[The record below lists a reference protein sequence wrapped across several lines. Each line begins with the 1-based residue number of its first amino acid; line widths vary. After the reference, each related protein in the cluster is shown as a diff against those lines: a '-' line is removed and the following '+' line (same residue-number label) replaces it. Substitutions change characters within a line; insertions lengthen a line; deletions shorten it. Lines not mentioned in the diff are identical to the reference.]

1 MDTTLE
7 VTPRDSRGKG
17 TARKA
22 RAAGTVPAVV
32 YGPTEAPKAISVD
45 PLKLKDIFK
54 QSGDRNTVVNVKIGD
69 AAPIAC
75 LVREVQKHPASREI
89 LHVDFYAV
97 PKAGEVT
104 VLVPVNPVGRPK
116 GALLGGRVRLVRR
129 ALKVACPPDRIPAKL
144 DIDVTNLDVDDY
156 LKASEVPLPEGVK
169 MVWKPDYNIVGIVG
183 KAKKEEEAPK
193 PAAAAEG
200 AAPAEGEGAAAEKK
214 E

>member
-7 VTPRDSRGKG
+7 VTPRETRGKG
-17 TARKA
+17 SSRKA

-32 YGPTEAPKAISVD
+32 YGPTETPKAISVD
-45 PLKLKDIFK
+45 PLKLKELFK
-54 QSGDRNTVVNVKIGD
+54 QTGDRNTVVQVKIGD
-69 AAPIAC
+69 AAPVAC

-129 ALKVACPPDRIPAKL
+129 ALKLACPADRIPSKL
-144 DIDVTNLDVDDY
+144 DIDVTPLDVGDY
-156 LKASEVPLPEGVK
+156 LKASQVPLPEGCS
-169 MVWKPDYNIVGIVG
+169 MVWKQDFNIVGILG
-183 KAKKEEEAPK
+183 KVKKEEEAP
-193 PAAAAEG
+193 AAAEG
-200 AAPAEGEGAAAEKK
+200 GEKK
-214 E
+214 AE

>member
-17 TARKA
+17 VARKG
-22 RAAGTVPAVV
+22 RANGTIPAVV

-45 PLKLKDIFK
+45 PAKLKELFK
-54 QSGDRNTVVNVKIGD
+54 QTGNRNTLVQVKIGD
-69 AAPIAC
+69 AAPLPC
-75 LVREVQKHPASREI
+75 LVREVQKHPATREI

-97 PKAGEVT
+97 PREGELT

-116 GALLGGRVRLVRR
+116 GALIGGRIRLVRR
-129 ALKVACPPDRIPAKL
+129 ALKVSCPPDRIPAKL
-144 DIDVTNLDVDDY
+144 DIDVTELDVDQY
-156 LKASEVPLPEGVK
+156 LKASQVPLPEGVK
-169 MVWKPDYNIVGIVG
+169 VVWKQDFNIVGIVG

-200 AAPAEGEGAAAEKK
+200 ATPAEPAAEKK
-214 E
+214 D

>member
-17 TARKA
+17 VARKA
-22 RAAGTVPAVV
+22 RAQGSIPAVV
-32 YGPTEAPKAISVD
+32 YGPSEAPKPISVD
-45 PLKLKDIFK
+45 PAKLKELFK
-54 QSGDRNTVVNVKIGD
+54 QTGNRNTVVQVKIGG

-97 PKAGEVT
+97 PKSGEVT
-104 VLVPVNPVGRPK
+104 VHVPVNPVGRPK
-116 GALLGGRVRLVRR
+116 GALIGGRIRLVRR
-129 ALKVACPPDRIPAKL
+129 ALKVTCPSDAIPAKL
-144 DIDVTNLDVDDY
+144 DIDVSELDVDDY
-156 LKASEVPLPEGVK
+156 LKASQVPLPEGVK
-169 MVWKPDYNIVGIVG
+169 VVWKQDFNIVGIVG

-200 AAPAEGEGAAAEKK
+200 AAPAEGAEAEKK